1 MSITGPGSVTASSV
15 AAQTNMMND
24 LNTLAEQLGT
34 GDAAQTY
41 SGLQS
46 QAGLSVALNSQL
58 AAINGY
64 SATTSTISTTLSV
77 AQTALSEI
85 SSAGGTVQSL
95 IADPPGFSLN
105 GSGQTQ
111 TQSSSAS
118 YLDQVL
124 SLLNTQIGNNYI
136 FSGSGVNQQ
145 SVVDASTLL
154 NGTGA
159 QAGLMQIV
167 SERQQ
172 ADLGTAG
179 TGRLSAATTGS
190 TVTLSQDGTPFGFQ
204 LTGATSSLTGATVT
218 GPSGSPPS
226 VSVAL
231 ASNPNDGDTVS
242 FQLTLPD
249 GTTQSISL
257 QATSSATPSAGQFSI
272 GATPAATAAN
282 LQSALTTSVT
292 NLAQTALPAASAME
306 AGNNF
311 FADPPQIV
319 VPGAGNNYAAAT
331 SLTNGTS
338 ANTVIWYTGENGT
351 TPARQSQTALVGP
364 SLTVNY
370 GVRGNEQAITNL
382 VKNIAVLSAT
392 TYSASNTNA
401 QASYQALLAKTYT
414 NLTPTSGSQS
424 VDDIEA
430 DLANAQKVVSSANT
444 LNSQTQTTLSN
455 ILDGVDGINQTQ
467 IGEQILTLQNSIS
480 ASMSVT
486 ARLAQLSLV
495 NFLAPSAG

>member
-1 MSITGPGSVTASSV
+1 MSITGPGSVTA
-15 AAQTNMMND
+15 ATILAQTNMMNQ

-64 SATTSTISTTLSV
+64 SATTTSLSTTLSV
-77 AQTALSEI
+77 AQTSLSEI
-85 SSAGGTVQSL
+85 SSASSTVQSL
-95 IADPPGFSLN
+95 VADPPGFSLDA
-105 GSGQTQ
+105 GGQTQ
-111 TQSSSAS
+111 TQSSAAS

-124 SLLNTQIGNNYI
+124 SLLDTQVGNNYI
-136 FSGSGVNQQ
+136 FSGSGVDQQ
-145 SVVDASTLL
+145 SVVNANTLL

-159 QAGLMQIV
+159 QAGLTQIV
-167 SERQQ
+167 SERGQ
-172 ADLGTAG
+172 ADLGT
-179 TGRLSAATTGS
+179 TGLGHLSAATAGS

-204 LTGATSSLTGATVT
+204 ITGATSSLTGATVT

-226 VSVAL
+226 LSVAL
-231 ASNPNDGDTVS
+231 ASNPNDGDTIN

-249 GTTQSISL
+249 GTSQSIAL
-257 QATSSATPSAGQFSI
+257 QATSSSTPGTGQFSI
-272 GATPAATAAN
+272 GATAAATATN
-282 LQSALTTSVT
+282 LQNALTSAIG
-292 NLAQTALPAASAME
+292 NLAQTALPAASAIE

-338 ANTVIWYTGENGT
+338 ANTVIWYTGENGA

-364 SLTVNY
+364 SLTVDY
-370 GVRGNEQAITNL
+370 GMRANEQALTNI

-392 TYSASNTNA
+392 SYSTSNTNA
-401 QASYQALLAKTYT
+401 QASYRALLAKVYT
-414 NLTPTSGSQS
+414 NLTPPSGVQNI
-424 VDDIEA
+424 DDMES
-430 DLANAQKVVSSANT
+430 DLADAQKAVTNANT
-444 LNSQTQTTLSN
+444 LNTQTQTTLSD
-455 ILDGVDGINQTQ
+455 ILNGVDGINQTQ
-467 IGEQILTLQNSIS
+467 IGEQILTVQNSLS

-495 NFLAPSAG
+495 NYLAPSTG

>member
-1 MSITGPGSVTASSV
+1 MSITGTGSTTA
-15 AAQTNMMND
+15 ATILAQTNMMNQLD
-24 LNTLAEQLGT
+24 TLSEQLGT

-46 QAGLSVALNSQL
+46 QAGLSVALNEQL

-64 SATTSTISTTLSV
+64 TSTTTALSTTLSI
-77 AQTALSEI
+77 AQSSLSEI
-85 SSAGGTVQSL
+85 SSASGTVQSL
-95 IADPPGFSLN
+95 VADPPGFSLN
-105 GSGQTQ
+105 ASGQTQ
-111 TQSSSAS
+111 TQTSAES

-124 SLLNTQIGNNYI
+124 SLLDTQVGNNYI

-145 SVVDASTLL
+145 SVVNATTLL
-154 NGTGA
+154 NGTGS
-159 QAGLMQIV
+159 QAGLMQIIA
-167 SERQQ
+167 ERGQ
-172 ADLGTAG
+172 ADLGT
-179 TGRLSAATTGS
+179 TGLGHLSAATSGS

-204 LTGATSSLTGATVT
+204 ITGATSSLTGATVT

-231 ASNPNDGDTVS
+231 ASNPNDGDTIN

-249 GTTQSISL
+249 GSTQSIAL
-257 QATSSATPSAGQFSI
+257 QATTSSPPGTGQFSI
-272 GATPAATAAN
+272 GATAAATASN
-282 LQSALTTSVT
+282 LQGALTSAVS
-292 NLAQTALPAASAME
+292 NLAQTALPAASALE

-351 TPARQSQTALVGP
+351 TPARQTQTALVGP
-364 SLTVNY
+364 SLTVAY
-370 GVRGNEQAITNL
+370 GMRANEQAITNV
-382 VKNIAVLSAT
+382 VKNIAVLAST
-392 TYSASNTNA
+392 TYSTSNTNA
-401 QASYQALLAKTYT
+401 QASYRALLAQVYT
-414 NLTPTSGSQS
+414 NLTPPSGVESINDMES
-424 VDDIEA
+424 
-430 DLANAQKVVSSANT
+430 DLADAQKAVTNANT
-444 LNSQTQTTLSN
+444 LNSQTQTTVSD
-455 ILDGVDGINQTQ
+455 ILNGIDGINQTQ
-467 IGEQILTLQNSIS
+467 IGEQLMTLQNSLS

-495 NFLAPSAG
+495 NYLAPSAG

>member
-1 MSITGPGSVTASSV
+1 MSITGPGSVTA
-15 AAQTNMMND
+15 ATIMAQTNMMNE

-34 GDAAQTY
+34 GKAAQTY

-46 QAGLSVALNSQL
+46 QAGLSVALNAQL
-58 AAINGY
+58 AAIDGY
-64 SATTSTISTTLSV
+64 SATTTTVSTTLNV
-77 AQTALSEI
+77 AQTVLSQI
-85 SSAGGTVQSL
+85 ANASGTVQSL

-105 GSGQTQ
+105 SSGQTQ
-111 TQSSSAS
+111 TQSTVES
-118 YLDQVL
+118 YLDQIL
-124 SLLNTQIGNNYI
+124 SLLNTQVGSNYI

-145 SVVDASTLL
+145 SVVNASTLL

-159 QAGLMQIV
+159 QAGLMQLI
-167 SERQQ
+167 SEREQ

-179 TGRLSAATTGS
+179 MGRLSTSTSGA

-204 LTGATSSLTGATVT
+204 LTGVSSGLSGAVVS

-226 VSVAL
+226 ISVAL
-231 ASNPNDGDTVS
+231 GSNPNDGETIN

-249 GTTQSISL
+249 GTTQNIAL
-257 QATSSATPSAGQFSI
+257 QATSSSTPGTDQFSI

-282 LQSALTTSVT
+282 LQNALTGAIA
-292 NLAQTALPAASAME
+292 NLAQTALPAASAIE

-311 FADPPQIV
+311 FSDPPQIV

-351 TPARQSQTALVGP
+351 TPARQTQAAQIGP
-364 SLTVNY
+364 GLTVDY
-370 GVRGNEQAITNL
+370 GMRANEQAMTTL
-382 VKNIAVLSAT
+382 VKNIAVLAAT
-392 TYSASNTNA
+392 TYSSSNSNA
-401 QASYQALLAKTYT
+401 KASYQALTAKVYA
-414 NLTPTSGSQS
+414 NLTPSSGSQS
-424 VDDIEA
+424 INDMQS
-430 DLANAQKVVSSANT
+430 DLADAQKKVSNATT
-444 LNSQTQTTLSN
+444 LNTQTQTTLSN
-455 ILDGVDGINQTQ
+455 ILDNVDGINQTQ
-467 IGEQILTLQNSIS
+467 IGEQILTLQNSLS

-495 NFLAPSAG
+495 NYLAPVAG